1 MPEGDVTAF
10 VEEMISGHKEADE
23 RLEHLDSLHRLA
35 TETLQE
41 AQELAERHKSEGRKQ
56 ADDEAQTTIG
66 AATERTRL
74 IVQTAEKLASDLK
87 QDAKTESERQIAS
100 AILAAEAK
108 ANELIVSAQAS
119 AERRLNDA
127 QHRAATPPGADDPQ
141 PAGPAG
147 GQVQAMPAP
156 SSDQKTR
163 HTFRWNAVPGATR

>member
-1 MPEGDVTAF
+1 
-10 VEEMISGHKEADE
+10 
-23 RLEHLDSLHRLA
+23 
-35 TETLQE
+35 
-41 AQELAERHKSEGRKQ
+41 
-56 ADDEAQTTIG
+56 
-66 AATERTRL
+66 
-74 IVQTAEKLASDLK
+74 VQTAEKLASDLK
-87 QDAKTESERQIAS
+87 QDAKTESERQVAS
-100 AILAAEAK
+100 AILVAEAK

>member
-1 MPEGDVTAF
+1 M
-10 VEEMISGHKEADE
+10 
-23 RLEHLDSLHRLA
+23 
-35 TETLQE
+35 
-41 AQELAERHKSEGRKQ
+41 
-56 ADDEAQTTIG
+56 
-66 AATERTRL
+66 
-74 IVQTAEKLASDLK
+74 QTAEKLASDLK
-87 QDAKTESERQIAS
+87 QDAKTQSERQIAS
-100 AILAAEAK
+100 AILVAEAK

-127 QHRAATPPGADDPQ
+127 Q